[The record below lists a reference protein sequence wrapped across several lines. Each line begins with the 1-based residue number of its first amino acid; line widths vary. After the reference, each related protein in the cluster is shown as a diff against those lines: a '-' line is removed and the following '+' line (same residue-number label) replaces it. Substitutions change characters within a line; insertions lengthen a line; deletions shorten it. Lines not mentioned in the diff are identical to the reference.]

1 MKWVWLLPTCC
12 FIRNTCSSSAF
23 ISLSCTSCTEKKE
36 NILVSLSILDET
48 RRTTCHSL
56 PARTFLIGG
65 FVMTSSNGSSGLTV
79 VKFSCKI
86 AIFFSLS
93 HPDGLEGRKK
103 KRHFYFNCNASR
115 RASTTTTTVSAP
127 LTWTLR
133 PSPPLRLTWWTES
146 RTSCVRCI
154 CKADPGSSPLSL
166 RYRWGQR
173 HL

>member
-1 MKWVWLLPTCC
+1 MKWEWLLPTCC

-23 ISLSCTSCTEKKE
+23 ISLSCTSCTEQ
-36 NILVSLSILDET
+36 
-48 RRTTCHSL
+48 RRTNKREHFRFTQHLDKTRYTTSHL
-56 PARTFLIGG
+56 LSHRTFLIGG
-65 FVMTSSNGSSGLTV
+65 FVMKSSNGSSGLTV

-93 HPDGLEGRKK
+93 HPDGLEENN
-103 KRHFYFNCNASR
+103 RHLFIYCNTNR
-115 RASTTTTTVSAP
+115 RASTTIALAP

-133 PSPPLRLTWWTES
+133 PSPPLRPTWWTES
-146 RTSCVRCI
+146 HTSCVLNI
-154 CKADPGSSPLSL
+154 CRADPCSSPLSP